1 MTLCNLGDF
10 HAKHTGISAIC
21 NKHTGITFAIGLQM
35 AGTGTQSYTK
45 TVSSTIYGLDPII
58 AMSAVL
64 DSANAEQGGV
74 FREERAGRLRENKLT
89 CHNPLDIMRTHGV
102 DLTAV
107 DLGHCLF
114 FHVIQRLRD
123 DFEE

>member
-1 MTLCNLGDF
+1 MPLCNLGDF
-10 HAKHTGISAIC
+10 HAKHTSISAIFT
-21 NKHTGITFAIGLQM
+21 KHTGITFATGLQM
-35 AGTGTQSYTK
+35 AGTDTKSYTN
-45 TVSSTIYGLDPII
+45 TVSTTIYGFDPIT
-58 AMSAVL
+58 ARSAVL
-64 DSANAEQGGV
+64 DSADAEQGGV
-74 FREERAGRLRENKLT
+74 FDEERAGRLRENKLT

>member
-1 MTLCNLGDF
+1 
-10 HAKHTGISAIC
+10 
-21 NKHTGITFAIGLQM
+21 M

-74 FREERAGRLRENKLT
+74 FGEERAGRLRENKLT
-89 CHNPLDIMRTHGV
+89 CHNPLDILRAHGV